1 MIQFFVGLII
11 LNLTFVIG
19 QTGNSTLTTPV
30 TDNPPTDFV
39 LTVVGCGILIGLL
52 IVLIFKIYN
61 STKTRRHRQS
71 VLPIHEAK
79 PNTIENDDDFT
90 LSE

>member
-1 MIQFFVGLII
+1 MIQLFVGLII

-19 QTGNSTLTTPV
+19 QTSNSTLSSTI

-61 STKTRRHRQS
+61 STKTRRQRQS

-79 PNTIENDDDFT
+79 PNSIDDDDFT